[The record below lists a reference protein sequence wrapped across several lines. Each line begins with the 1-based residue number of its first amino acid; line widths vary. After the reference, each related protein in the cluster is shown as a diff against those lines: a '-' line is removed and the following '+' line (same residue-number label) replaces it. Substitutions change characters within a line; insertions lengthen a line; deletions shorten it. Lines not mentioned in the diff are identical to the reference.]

1 MNITFLFSDYTF
13 LIVATATMFLGAIS
27 GILGSFAM
35 LRKQSLLGDG
45 ISHATLPG
53 VVLAFLVT
61 GSKSVSVLLMG
72 ALISGALAAFVILA
86 VSKFTRIK
94 FDSALAAI
102 MSVFFGAGL
111 VLLTLSQKIPGSNQA
126 GLENFIFGQ
135 AATLLVSDVVTIVIS
150 AILIFAVVI
159 AFWKQIKL
167 YSFDPLFAK
176 TLGYKTGFY
185 EALLSIM
192 LIVVIVLGIQSV
204 GVILMSAM
212 LIAPAVAARQ
222 WVGSLG
228 AMVGL
233 SALFGVVSGV
243 SGVAISATMTGMP
256 TGPVIVVC
264 VSIIT
269 IISLMFAPGRG
280 VVSRVIHRKVMKKEL
295 EANLKASAGF
305 IKVAGVGSG
314 FGTGGV
320 AMGTNTLGA
329 SAYEG
334 VGAKQGTS
342 HGAGRGVSH
351 GAGRGVSQGT
361 SHGAGH
367 ATGLGE

>member
-185 EALLSIM
+185 EAMLSIM

-269 IISLMFAPGRG
+269 IISLLFAPGRG
-280 VVSRVIHRKVMKKEL
+280 VVSRVIHRKVMKKAL
-295 EANLKASAGF
+295 EANLKAATGFSRFASAQS
-305 IKVAGVGSG
+305 GSG
-314 FGTGGV
+314 TV
-320 AMGTNTLGA
+320 VTAMSANTLG
-329 SAYEG
+329 SSTYEG
-334 VGAKQGTS
+334 ACAKQGTS
-342 HGAGRGVSH
+342 QGASP
-351 GAGRGVSQGT
+351 
-361 SHGAGH
+361 

>member
-1 MNITFLFSDYTF
+1 MSLEYLLTDYTF
-13 LIVATATMFLGAIS
+13 IVVAIATMSLGAIS
-27 GILGSFAM
+27 GILGSFAV

-53 VVLAFLVT
+53 VVLAFLLT
-61 GSKSVSVLLMG
+61 SSKSVGVLLVG
-72 ALISGALAAFVILA
+72 ALISGALAAFMILG
-86 VSKFTRIK
+86 VSKVTRIK

-135 AATLLVSDVVTIVIS
+135 AATLLVSDVVIIAVC
-150 AILIFAVVI
+150 AILILLLVI
-159 AFWKQIKL
+159 LFWKQIKL

-176 TLGYKTGFY
+176 TVGYKTGFY

-204 GVILMSAM
+204 GVILMSAL

-233 SALFGVVSGV
+233 SAFFGVVSGV

-264 VSIIT
+264 VSAIT
-269 IISLMFAPGRG
+269 IISLLFAPGRG
-280 VVSRVIHRKVMKKEL
+280 VVSRLIHRKLIKKAL
-295 EANLKASAGF
+295 ATNLKAAS
-305 IKVAGVGSG
+305 GSG
-314 FGTGGV
+314 KSASVSFESGSGDID
-320 AMGTNTLGA
+320 MGENSEGSAVGA
-329 SAYEG
+329 SARTMRR
-334 VGAKQGTS
+334 ASK
-342 HGAGRGVSH
+342 
-351 GAGRGVSQGT
+351 
-361 SHGAGH
+361 
-367 ATGLGE
+367 ATGLDTLR